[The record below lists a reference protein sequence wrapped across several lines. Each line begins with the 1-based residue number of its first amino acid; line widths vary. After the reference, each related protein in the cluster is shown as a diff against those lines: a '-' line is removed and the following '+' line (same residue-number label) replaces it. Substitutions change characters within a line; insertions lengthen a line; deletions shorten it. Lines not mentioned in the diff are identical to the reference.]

1 MWRGQWDGLVTW
13 KGVNRQCLLA
23 CTCARTCVYMS
34 VPSAN
39 PHLCLQHSWG
49 ETDAVSQHSAHSL
62 DSLCLSFSRAL
73 SHTFLSF
80 SLCNLTAG
88 FFWIPRFLCRV
99 SSVTP
104 FKLSYSLRDTA
115 TTTWGASPNH
125 SLPGETGLWVVHT
138 VAAVGPESNSGQ
150 RSGGKRSPPVS
161 QHMSFA
167 TCAQSVLSLWRKR
180 G

>member
-1 MWRGQWDGLVTW
+1 MHARVCMWACHQQTPICASNTAGVRRTACLSTAPPAWRASVCHLV
-13 KGVNRQCLLA
+13 G
-23 CTCARTCVYMS
+23 
-34 VPSAN
+34 
-39 PHLCLQHSWG
+39 
-49 ETDAVSQHSAHSL
+49 HSL
-62 DSLCLSFSRAL
+62 TS
-73 SHTFLSF
+73 LSF
-80 SLCNLTAG
+80 SLSNLTAG

-125 SLPGETGLWVVHT
+125 SPPDETGLWVVHT
-138 VAAVGPESNSGQ
+138 VAAVRPESNSGQ

-167 TCAQSVLSLWRKR
+167 TCAQSVLSLWRNR